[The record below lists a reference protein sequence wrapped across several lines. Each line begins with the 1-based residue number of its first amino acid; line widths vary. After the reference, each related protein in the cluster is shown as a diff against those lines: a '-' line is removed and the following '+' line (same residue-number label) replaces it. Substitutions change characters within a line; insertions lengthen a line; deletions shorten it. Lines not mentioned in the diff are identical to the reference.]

1 MLGQNHEQEQ
11 NKLKIQCRLF
21 TSFLRFKAPI
31 IPISCLVGS
40 SLIVKCEHSK
50 EPGNNK
56 LNYTDQKQTKNEI
69 KQVGPPG
76 FWNHKN

>member
-1 MLGQNHEQEQ
+1 MLAQHHEQEQ
-11 NKLKIQCRLF
+11 NKLMIQCRLF

-40 SLIVKCEHSK
+40 SLIVKCEHPK

-56 LNYTDQKQTKNEI
+56 LYYADQKQKM
-69 KQVGPPG
+69 KLYKLV
-76 FWNHKN
+76 H